1 MVLIGNRYKIVNF
14 DENLQNDK
22 IYIAKDTFNNNKRVI
37 LKLIQHTEYVNKDF
51 ITDLIDEMTSTRDLT
66 SPYILKILDVGIQKV
81 KKKVYYYIVSPFFDG
96 ITLDRF
102 MESIGDRKLSS
113 EDVISII
120 TKILKSLEFMHSN
133 GIYHGNLSSKN
144 ILINDNLEVKVLDFL
159 ITKSNK
165 GEVIR
170 DNDLSFLSPQ
180 QISVNF
186 TSFETDFYTLGLILF
201 NLMFNEHP
209 YEVSTDESVML
220 KNIDKGIKWEDY
232 IYKFDSVEFYDICK
246 KLLVRQDSERYKDMK
261 DVLLDVTNI
270 LYNKAKIQNKK
281 IQTLSIDNL
290 DGAQKKIYEY
300 ELKYLGKNNKMIKI
314 AIALIIIFIMIIFL

>member
-51 ITDLIDEMTSTRDLT
+51 ITDLIDEMTGTRDLT